1 MKFSR
6 NISITI
12 ICIILGIMLSWQY
25 KSIESNKRVSASQTK
40 NLYDLQKE
48 LLEEKKNNEN
58 LRARNEELEKQLAQ
72 YIDAAGNNK
81 QIEESIKEQL
91 TRARMLAGLVD
102 IQGPGVEIVLD
113 DGEYDYQ
120 KVYDIDLLKL
130 VNELR
135 AAEAQA
141 ISINGERIVAMTEI
155 RYADPY
161 MVINGRQIFPPYVV
175 KAIADPEKLDY
186 ALNMLGGV
194 VEIFRDSFGY
204 KISVTKVDKITI
216 PKVRDDGSVLKYNLL
231 TPL

>member
-1 MKFSR
+1 MRFSR

-25 KSIESNKRVSASQTK
+25 KSIESNKKVSASQTK

-58 LRARNEELEKQLAQ
+58 LRARNQELAAQ
-72 YIDAAGNNK
+72 VSEYIDAAGNNK
-81 QIEESIKEQL
+81 KIEDGIREQL

-102 IQGPGVEIVLD
+102 VEGPGIEITLD
-113 DGEYDYQ
+113 DGDLDYET
-120 KVYDIDLLKL
+120 VYDIDLLKL
-130 VNELR
+130 INELR

-155 RYADPY
+155 RYTDPY
-161 MVINGRQIFPPYVV
+161 MVINGRQIYPPYII
-175 KAIADPEKLDY
+175 KAIAEPEKLDY
-186 ALNMLGGV
+186 ALNMLGGII
-194 VEIFRDSFGY
+194 EIFRDSFGY
-204 KISVTKVDKITI
+204 KISVNKVDRITI

-231 TPL
+231 NPL

>member
-102 IQGPGVEIVLD
+102 VQGPGVEIVLD

-141 ISINGERIVAMTEI
+141 ISINGERIVAKS
-155 RYADPY
+155 R
-161 MVINGRQIFPPYVV
+161 N
-175 KAIADPEKLDY
+175 
-186 ALNMLGGV
+186 
-194 VEIFRDSFGY
+194 
-204 KISVTKVDKITI
+204 
-216 PKVRDDGSVLKYNLL
+216 
-231 TPL
+231 

>member
-1 MKFSR
+1 
-6 NISITI
+6 
-12 ICIILGIMLSWQY
+12 
-25 KSIESNKRVSASQTK
+25 VSASQTK

-102 IQGPGVEIVLD
+102 VQGPGVEIVLD

-161 MVINGRQIFPPYVV
+161 MVINGRQIFPH
-175 KAIADPEKLDY
+175 
-186 ALNMLGGV
+186 ML
-194 VEIFRDSFGY
+194 
-204 KISVTKVDKITI
+204 
-216 PKVRDDGSVLKYNLL
+216 
-231 TPL
+231 